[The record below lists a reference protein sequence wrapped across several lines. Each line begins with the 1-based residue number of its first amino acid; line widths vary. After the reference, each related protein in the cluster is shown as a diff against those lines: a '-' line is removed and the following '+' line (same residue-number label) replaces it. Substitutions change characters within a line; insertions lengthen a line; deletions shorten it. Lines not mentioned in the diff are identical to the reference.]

1 MGAAVAAI
9 LIRRETEVVDDFRA
23 AGATSRET
31 AQSYTAI
38 GPGHSLG
45 LKRLRD
51 RAVIRE
57 AAPGR
62 DRLSVDTRPRLAGRH
77 AGNLQVK
84 RHAVAIQSAGSIFR
98 QGIIFGPAHHG
109 EAAAALSGTTCL
121 T

>member
-9 LIRRETEVVDDFRA
+9 LIRREKDVVDDFRA

-31 AQSYTAI
+31 AQSYTAN

-57 AAPGR
+57 AARGTYYLDEEVWTAVR
-62 DRLSVDTRPRLAGRH
+62 RTRRRVATAFLLILALVLLGV
-77 AGNLQVK
+77 L
-84 RHAVAIQSAGSIFR
+84 
-98 QGIIFGPAHHG
+98 
-109 EAAAALSGTTCL
+109 LGTFK
-121 T
+121 